1 MSTIIVSSAPARA
14 DFLNTHQDYK
24 GLPVVPVGLNLRTR
38 LMARVVNSNTITIRS
53 HDLERYG
60 EPSIDSFR
68 IGTNQLL
75 ARGFFGNYFRAVLNV
90 LVELKALER
99 IPGLHIEIRSEI
111 PIGSGLASS
120 AALEVAFASLLNHVG
135 NLGLSRREMAEISY
149 TAENEKL
156 DIPCGRLDQYGVSFG
171 GIIKLDCKPP
181 FNVEPLPFKD
191 LTFAIADSGIRHLTS
206 KVHLERQ
213 TEINRGLNLLMD
225 EAKLP
230 KDLRAKLGYKL
241 DQVKWS
247 EIRENEL
254 EDYLSITDDKTRR
267 RILFTFRMNHSTN
280 LAIKILKH
288 QPVTEAEIASVLGE
302 TVMIRVRRT
311 PLPERDYYVL
321 GEIMN
326 EQHALLRDLYD
337 LSLPGIESI
346 CDSARAAGSYGAKI
360 SGAGMGGSI
369 IALVK
374 DMETGKRV
382 VNACKS
388 VGARDGWV
396 SSEAEGVGVQAEH
409 GG

>member
-1 MSTIIVSSAPARA
+1 MARA
-14 DFLNTHQDYK
+14 
-24 GLPVVPVGLNLRTR
+24 
-38 LMARVVNSNTITIRS
+38 VNSNTIMIRS
-53 HDLERYG
+53 RDLERYG

-75 ARGFFGNYFRAVLNV
+75 ARGFFGNYFRAVLNIMT
-90 LVELKALER
+90 ELKPREK
-99 IPGLHIEIRSEI
+99 IPGLDIEIRSEI

-120 AALEVAFASLLNHVG
+120 AALEVAFVALLNHVG

-149 TAENEKL
+149 RAENEKL
-156 DIPCGRLDQYGVSFG
+156 DIRCGRLDQYGVSFG

-191 LTFAIADSGIRHLTS
+191 LTFAIADSGIRHSTF

-213 TEINRGLNLLMD
+213 TEINGGLNLLMD
-225 EAKLP
+225 KAKLP
-230 KDLRAKLGYKL
+230 KELRAKLGYKL

-247 EIRENEL
+247 EIRETEL
-254 EDYLSITDDKTRR
+254 DDYLSILDDKARR

-280 LAIKILKH
+280 LAIKILKR
-288 QPVTEAEIASVLGE
+288 QLVTEAEIGSVLGE
-302 TVMIRVRRT
+302 TVMVRVRKT
-311 PLPERDYYVL
+311 PLPERDYCVL

-337 LSLPGIESI
+337 LSLPKIESI
-346 CDSARAAGSYGAKI
+346 CDSARAAGAYGAKI

-396 SSEAEGVGVQAEH
+396 SSEAEGVRVQPEPR
-409 GG
+409 G

>member
-1 MSTIIVSSAPARA
+1 
-14 DFLNTHQDYK
+14 
-24 GLPVVPVGLNLRTR
+24 
-38 LMARVVNSNTITIRS
+38 
-53 HDLERYG
+53 
-60 EPSIDSFR
+60 
-68 IGTNQLL
+68 
-75 ARGFFGNYFRAVLNV
+75 
-90 LVELKALER
+90 
-99 IPGLHIEIRSEI
+99 
-111 PIGSGLASS
+111 
-120 AALEVAFASLLNHVG
+120 
-135 NLGLSRREMAEISY
+135 
-149 TAENEKL
+149 
-156 DIPCGRLDQYGVSFG
+156 
-171 GIIKLDCKPP
+171 
-181 FNVEPLPFKD
+181 
-191 LTFAIADSGIRHLTS
+191 
-206 KVHLERQ
+206 
-213 TEINRGLNLLMD
+213 MD

-230 KDLRAKLGYKL
+230 KELRAKLGYKL

-254 EDYLSITDDKTRR
+254 EDYLSIMDDKTRQ

-302 TVMIRVRRT
+302 TVMIRVRET

-321 GEIMN
+321 GEIMS

-346 CDSARAAGSYGAKI
+346 CDCARAAGSYGAKI